1 MKQMEHANLTV
12 VSSRDVYTHQ
22 GKYYIDE
29 SEYARSGVDL
39 PNGID
44 YSSARTWTTKPNS
57 NGALILTHIVQRKER
72 CLRMTLHS

>member
-12 VSSRDVYTHQ
+12 VSSGDVYTHQ

-29 SEYARSGVDL
+29 SEYACNGVDL

-44 YSSARTWTTKPNS
+44 YSSARTWTTKPNR
-57 NGALILTHIVQRKER
+57 NGAMMLTHIVQGKGR